1 MDIDIG
7 QSLQNALDTVIRLVP
22 QILLFLVILLVGW
35 LIAKAL
41 EKATDAVLE
50 RVGFDR
56 LVERGGIRRAM
67 SRSGYD
73 PSSIAAKLVYLAVLL
88 FTLQLAFGVFGPNP
102 VSDLLR
108 GIVAWLPQAF
118 VGIVIV
124 VVAAYLAGMVRDI
137 VRGALGG
144 TGYGSVVATVAFAF
158 ILGIGIIAALAQ
170 IGVAIAVT
178 GPILW
183 AVLATVAGIAIVGV
197 GGGLVRPMQQ
207 RWERMLNNAEG
218 QMVDLRQQQERE
230 RIMSGASTHQGASTL
245 GGGSTTSTDATLYGT
260 GTTGITPTIPPV
272 PPTSER
278 DRY

>member
-1 MDIDIG
+1 MNVDIG
-7 QSLQNALDTVIRLVP
+7 QSLQNALDTIVRLIP

-35 LIAKAL
+35 LVAKAL
-41 EKATDAVLE
+41 EKAVDAVLE

-56 LVERGGIRRAM
+56 MVERGGIRRAM
-67 SRSGYD
+67 SNSGYD

-118 VGIVIV
+118 IGVIIV
-124 VVAAYLAGMVRDI
+124 VVAAYLAGLVRDI

-144 TGYGSVVATVAFAF
+144 TSYGSALATVIFAF

-170 IGVAIAVT
+170 IGVAVAVT
-178 GPILW
+178 GPILF
-183 AVLATVAGIAIVGV
+183 AILATVAGIAIVGI

-207 RWERMLNNAEG
+207 RWERMLNTAEDE
-218 QMVDLRQQQERE
+218 MVDLRQQRE
-230 RIMSGASTHQGASTL
+230 GAAVGTTGVGARDA
-245 GGGSTTSTDATLYGT
+245 GATTTGTGDSSALYGT
-260 GTTGITPTIPPV
+260 GSSGMSPTIPPND
-272 PPTSER
+272 PPR
-278 DRY
+278 R

>member
-1 MDIDIG
+1 MNVDIG
-7 QSLQNALDTVIRLVP
+7 QSLQNALDTIVRLIP

-35 LIAKAL
+35 LVAKAL
-41 EKATDAVLE
+41 EKAVDAVLE

-56 LVERGGIRRAM
+56 MVERGGIRRAM
-67 SRSGYD
+67 SNSGYD

-118 VGIVIV
+118 IGVIIV
-124 VVAAYLAGMVRDI
+124 VVAAYLAGLVRDI

-144 TGYGSVVATVAFAF
+144 TSYGSALATVIFAF

-170 IGVAIAVT
+170 IGVAVAVT
-178 GPILW
+178 GPILF
-183 AVLATVAGIAIVGV
+183 AILATVAGIAIVGI

-207 RWERMLNNAEG
+207 RWERMLNTAEDE
-218 QMVDLRQQQERE
+218 MVDLRQQRE
-230 RIMSGASTHQGASTL
+230 GAAVGTTGVGVRDAGA
-245 GGGSTTSTDATLYGT
+245 TTTGTGDSSALYGT
-260 GTTGITPTIPPV
+260 GSSGMSPTIPPND
-272 PPTSER
+272 PPR
-278 DRY
+278 R

>member
-1 MDIDIG
+1 MNVDVG
-7 QSLQNALDTVIRLVP
+7 QSFQNLLDTVIRVIP

-56 LVERGGIRRAM
+56 MVERGGIRRAM
-67 SRSGYD
+67 TNSGYD

-102 VSDLLR
+102 VSALLA

-124 VVAAYLAGMVRDI
+124 VVAAYVAGVVRDI

-144 TGYGSVVATVAFAF
+144 TTYGSILATVIFAF

-170 IGVAIAVT
+170 IGVAVAVT
-178 GPILW
+178 GPILF
-183 AVLATVAGIAIVGV
+183 AVLATVAGVIIVGI

-207 RWERMLNNAEG
+207 RWERMLNTAEDD
-218 QMVDLRQQQERE
+218 MVDLRQQRERE
-230 RIMSGASTHQGASTL
+230 GAAVGGTGYRDTDSLGTGAREAGDSTG
-245 GGGSTTSTDATLYGT
+245 LYGT
-260 GTTGITPTIPPV
+260 GSSGMSPTV
-272 PPTSER
+272 PPSEPPR
-278 DRY
+278 

>member
-1 MDIDIG
+1 MNVDVG
-7 QSLQNALDTVIRLVP
+7 QSFQNLLDTVIRVIP

-50 RVGFDR
+50 RLGFDR
-56 LVERGGIRRAM
+56 MVERGGIRRAM
-67 SRSGYD
+67 TNSGYD

-102 VSDLLR
+102 VSALLA

-124 VVAAYLAGMVRDI
+124 VVAAYVAGVVREI
-137 VRGALGG
+137 IRGALGG
-144 TGYGSVVATVAFAF
+144 TTYGSILATVVFAF

-170 IGVAIAVT
+170 IGVAVAVT
-178 GPILW
+178 GPILF
-183 AVLATVAGIAIVGV
+183 AVLATVAGVIVVGV

-207 RWERMLNNAEG
+207 RWERMLNTAEDD
-218 QMVDLRQQQERE
+218 MVDLRQQRERE
-230 RIMSGASTHQGASTL
+230 GVAVGGAGYRETDSVGTGAREA
-245 GGGSTTSTDATLYGT
+245 GDTTGLYGT
-260 GTTGITPTIPPV
+260 GSSSGMSPSV
-272 PPTSER
+272 PPNEPPR
-278 DRY
+278 